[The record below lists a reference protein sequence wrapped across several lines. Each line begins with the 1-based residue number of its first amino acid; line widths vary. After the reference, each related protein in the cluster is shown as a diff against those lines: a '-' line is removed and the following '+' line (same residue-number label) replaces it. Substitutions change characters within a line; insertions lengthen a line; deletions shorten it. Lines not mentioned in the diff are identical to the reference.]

1 MEKPHDPSRIICAG
15 RVITALFFV
24 AFFAESALFLWASYR
39 LLLKFWG
46 LSALFFLLLTLLRR
60 LCKCPRPYQ
69 ADKRPAPRRGR
80 DDSFPSRHTY
90 SAFFLSCTAFHFA
103 ALAGYCLLPL
113 AIALAVLRVKAGVHY
128 PRDVIAG
135 AFLGVIAATVTLLLL

>member
-1 MEKPHDPSRIICAG
+1 MEKPHDPSWIIYAG
-15 RVITALFFV
+15 RVITAVFFV
-24 AFFAESALFLWASYR
+24 TFFVESALFLLASYR
-39 LLLKFWG
+39 LFLKFWG

-113 AIALAVLRVKAGVHY
+113 SVALAVLRVKAGVHY

-135 AFLGVIAATVTLLLL
+135 AFLGVIAATIVLILL